1 MEKFKKLSLVLFLFA
16 VGFTGCYIPHPSN
29 NTGVRT
35 LRAVETFEK
44 VCTEKVLKSG
54 EKVKHCKWVRSR

>member
-1 MEKFKKLSLVLFLFA
+1 MRKISFAVLFALIVSA
-16 VGFTGCYIPHPSN
+16 PGCYIPHPSN
-29 NTGVRT
+29 NTGIRT

>member
-1 MEKFKKLSLVLFLFA
+1 MRRISSAVLLFVMIIGA
-16 VGFTGCYIPHPSN
+16 CGCYIPHPSN
-29 NTGVRT
+29 NTGIRT

-54 EKVKHCKWVRSR
+54 EKVKRCKWVRSR